1 MTESGGEV
9 IGRYTVEREIGRG
22 GMAIVYLA
30 HDPQLGRPVAIKL
43 IRKGAFPPDHMTLL
57 LERFRREARA
67 LGRLNHPNIVKVLD
81 YGEFRGAPYLVMEYL
96 KGSTLKE
103 IKKPIKVDTAVRL
116 LRPIADA
123 LDYVHRQGILHRD
136 IKPSNL
142 MFDGRDRVLLT
153 DFGIAKW
160 LDDDGEQR
168 TLTETGM
175 GIGTP
180 EYMAPEQGLGRKVDG
195 RADFYALAVVFFEL
209 VTGTKPYRGETPFAT
224 MMKHA
229 NDPIPDPRA
238 LVPELNESVTR
249 FLLTAMA
256 KDPMDRYAS
265 VQDFLRDFD
274 GLALQ
279 ARSDRAL
286 GMTVARL
293 HQDQEKTK
301 LDREPLIGAP
311 SVDDVSDQ
319 AVTPVKLRNFGAI
332 ESLTKAAT
340 EQRIVGSDE
349 ERLTVESIVAH
360 PAIFQRDV
368 RKKRS
373 GWRILWII
381 FLCLVGFVS
390 LHFLYSFLVN
400 ISDDTQV
407 YRGTDS
413 GATNWFSNPANL
425 NNLIRFKTDEITTS
439 GGTATKASSMACP
452 SWDGVEVDYVFG
464 NSIQLRRTKSQV
476 ERRTMIGGMI
486 VFSPP
491 SSIVGTEWEAAI
503 SPNAFDEDSTRAKC
517 EWLENRLFCGPFE
530 FIQINYGDEI
540 RVTVYEAGSDCVG
553 TNGTID
559 SDDLRPVWD
568 KLENKIE

>member
-256 KDPMDRYAS
+256 KDPMERYAS

-279 ARSDRAL
+279 AKTDRAL
-286 GMTVARL
+286 GTVTRL
-293 HQDQEKTK
+293 QLEEKKT
-301 LDREPLIGAP
+301 EPENGS
-311 SVDDVSDQ
+311 SVRISPANHDAEQ
-319 AVTPVKLRNFGAI
+319 ADTAVRQRNLETGEPRII
-332 ESLTKAAT
+332 EAD
-340 EQRIVGSDE
+340 EQRTIE
-349 ERLTVESIVAH
+349 AVEQS
-360 PAIFQRDV
+360 PADFKVSV
-368 RKKRS
+368 RKKSSIRK
-373 GWRILWII
+373 ILWIV
-381 FLCLVGFVS
+381 FLCLVGLVS
-390 LHFLYSFLVN
+390 LHFIYSFLVKV
-400 ISDDTQV
+400 SDDTQI
-407 YRGTDS
+407 YQTTDS
-413 GATNWFSNPANL
+413 DAAPSWVFNPTNPNNFIGATE
-425 NNLIRFKTDEITTS
+425 DETAVTSDSPVLSSTETMETTS
-439 GGTATKASSMACP
+439 TVCQ
-452 SWDGVEVDYVFG
+452 SWDWVKVDHVFG
-464 NSIQLRRTKSQV
+464 NSIQPKWTKDKV
-476 ERRTMIGGMI
+476 EKRTMIGGMI
-486 VFSPP
+486 VFRPP
-491 SSIVGTEWEAAI
+491 RSIADTEWEAAI
-503 SPNAFDEDSTRAKC
+503 SPNAFDADSTRAKC
-517 EWLENRLFCGPFE
+517 KWLENRLFCGPFWLT
-530 FIQINYGDEI
+530 QIKYGEEI
-540 RVTVYEAGSDCVG
+540 RVTVYEVGSDCIG
-553 TNGTID
+553 TKGTIGPN
-559 SDDLRPVWD
+559 DLNPVWNQ
-568 KLENKIE
+568 LENKNN